1 MCISYFLRVSREEK
15 VRKLKNGSESP
26 KKVRESQMK
35 NWRVVVVDF
44 SGFVAVRAFEKHN
57 RNSNQVAIDVN

>member
-1 MCISYFLRVSREEK
+1 M
-15 VRKLKNGSESP
+15 RKLKNGSESP
-26 KKVRESQMK
+26 KMVRQSQMK

>member
-1 MCISYFLRVSREEK
+1 M
-15 VRKLKNGSESP
+15 RKLKNGSESP
-26 KKVRESQMK
+26 KKVREMK